1 MTARRL
7 LSASFAVI
15 LALAVVA
22 PAYAYN
28 GENKLH
34 VRMSQ
39 PQQADCGTPTTL
51 IANVATAQG
60 DPAPVGTQVTFVK
73 HSGDGGQP
81 VPTSDVTD
89 ASGNAESTYTI
100 ACGAKAGARVIKACE
115 PSGGCGTTVVVCRPK
130 DGCVAPGQASG
141 TITIA
146 KADYVATGT
155 AIAPTPFHVI
165 AQQTMPAFLNLLAL
179 GMFGLLAAVLTRG
192 PRKAFRPVPLR

>member
-7 LSASFAVI
+7 LGALVGVI

-28 GENKLH
+28 GANKLH

-39 PQQADCGTPTTL
+39 PQHAACGTPTPV
-51 IANVATAQG
+51 IANVATAKG

-89 ASGNAESTYTI
+89 ASGNAESTYTA

-130 DGCVAPGQASG
+130 DGCVAGAQASD
-141 TITIA
+141 IVMIA
-146 KADYVATGT
+146 NVDHAATGT
-155 AIAPTPFHVI
+155 TTVLATVLVNAQRTVPTL
-165 AQQTMPAFLNLLAL
+165 MNLLAL
-179 GMFGLLAAVLTRG
+179 ATLGLLAAGLTRG
-192 PRKAFRPVPLR
+192 RPNAFRPVPLR